1 MIIHKIHLINFK
13 NFKGTHS
20 FEFSNYNLISG
31 ENGVGK
37 STVALDSVLFAL
49 YGYSTQNLDKLPNK
63 TVNPRK
69 CSVTI
74 EIDNLI
80 ITREI
85 PVKLKI
91 IEDGVE
97 KEFATNREAQ
107 KYLNERYKNV
117 EYFRKFRMIDITKGI
132 NILEQGNSALLETLF
147 SYHQEY
153 IASIREKLLEK
164 KSERER
170 LNIDNVRLYNMYPS
184 QKRYDFLSSSL
195 REIEG
200 QFHEISTISNHHQN
214 EYYKNLNLKKRKD
227 EEKKQLSNQ
236 STRVIKEA
244 KCPLC
249 RNILTKGEQS
259 GITEDMKKKITQL
272 TLESTSLID
281 KINDSLK
288 EAQKVNCKKK
298 ALEAQ
303 KNRITSLK
311 HKLETR
317 LKQKEFIYRT
327 KDIEVIKTAIKEL
340 DKFSNQYILKYIK
353 ILEPIINNV
362 IKIIGF
368 NVEFLVN
375 DKKKIDIKLLKDNIE
390 YDYYD
395 LSSGQKLLLTV
406 GFQLALLL
414 EKSEE
419 GIIIADEGF
428 SSLSENNLNLL
439 LDMLRDYP
447 FQLVY
452 VIHRSLSVPT
462 SIKEIKL

>member
-1 MIIHKIHLINFK
+1 
-13 NFKGTHS
+13 
-20 FEFSNYNLISG
+20 
-31 ENGVGK
+31 
-37 STVALDSVLFAL
+37 
-49 YGYSTQNLDKLPNK
+49 
-63 TVNPRK
+63 
-69 CSVTI
+69 
-74 EIDNLI
+74 
-80 ITREI
+80 
-85 PVKLKI
+85 
-91 IEDGVE
+91 
-97 KEFATNREAQ
+97 
-107 KYLNERYKNV
+107 
-117 EYFRKFRMIDITKGI
+117 MIDITKGI
-132 NILEQGNSALLETLF
+132 NILEQGNSALIETLF

-153 IASIREKLLEK
+153 ISAIREKLMEK
-164 KSERER
+164 KGERES
-170 LNIDNVRLYNMYPS
+170 LSIDNVRLYNMYPS

-288 EAQKVNCKKK
+288 EAQKVNGKKK

-428 SSLSENNLNLL
+428 SSLDANNLDAL
-439 LDMLRDYP
+439 LDMMKDFP
-447 FQLVY
+447 FQLIY
-452 VIHRSLSVPT
+452 VIHRSLNTVLGV
-462 SIKEIKL
+462 KEIKL